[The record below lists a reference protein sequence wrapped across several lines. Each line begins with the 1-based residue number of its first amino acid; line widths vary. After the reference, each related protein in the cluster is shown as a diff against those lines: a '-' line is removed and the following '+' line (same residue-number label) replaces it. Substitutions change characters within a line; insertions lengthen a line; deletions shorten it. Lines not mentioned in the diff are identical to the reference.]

1 MAKDK
6 NMLVK
11 FENKSQRVKGLAFHH
26 KRPWILASLH
36 NGTIQLWD
44 YRMGAMIDK
53 FEDHDGPVRG
63 VDFHSSQPLFVSG
76 GDDYKIKV
84 WNYQLRRCLFNLSG
98 HLDYIRTVQFHRE
111 YPWVL
116 SASDDQTI
124 RIWNWQSR
132 TCLSVLTGHNH
143 YVMCAQFHPK
153 DDLVLSASL
162 DQTVRVWDVSGLR
175 KKTVSIAGEY
185 PGPSQQPGMNGAN
198 DLFGGSD
205 VVVKHVLE
213 GHTRGVNWASFH
225 PNLSL
230 IVSGA
235 DDREVKLWRMN
246 DAKAWEVDTMRGHI
260 NNVSCVVFHPK
271 RELIISNSEDKS
283 IRVWDIS
290 KQANPINIRRETD
303 RYWILDAH
311 PHLNLL
317 AAGHDSGMVVFK
329 LFRERPPL
337 DTDEKSLFYYK
348 DQYIYEYS
356 FQAEK
361 ERPILSTRRQ
371 GRGGSGGGADST
383 PRSLTY
389 NTSNKSMHCIL
400 VCTEADASYELYTF
414 PKGDGRDE
422 GQVAM
427 HGYGKC
433 AVFVSRDR
441 FAVLDKSRQIWL
453 KNLKNETKKKISV
466 PDVNITHIFSGGIGR
481 LLIRSAEA
489 VFLYDIQALKVL
501 AELPIQSR
509 HPVKYVQWSNDN
521 KYLAM
526 YSKANIYICN
536 AKLEELCTITE
547 NNRVKSGAWDSCG
560 VFVFNTSTHI
570 KYLLPNGD
578 TGIIRT
584 LDERTY
590 ITSVNNSTITYLDR
604 NSNVAKLT
612 IDATEYLFK
621 VALMKK
627 KNKDVF
633 RIMQSK
639 KLVGQSIISYL
650 QQKGYPEVALH
661 FVEDVNVKFSLALEC
676 GNIGVAL
683 ECATALDSNECWH
696 KLGVEALRQ
705 GNHQV
710 VEAAYQKTKNFERL
724 SFLYLITGNIDKL
737 SKMLH
742 IANLRGDL
750 MGRFHN
756 ALYLGNVNER
766 VNILKD
772 AGQLGLAYVTARAHG
787 LEAEAAALAEEL
799 GELTPELPDLSE
811 AKLLVP
817 PRPILRENNWPLLET
832 RKNFMDQDE
841 EAGSGDEAKQEE
853 APDLGLGA
861 GSDSDTGAAAD
872 GIEDWDVGVP
882 ATKAAEPEV
891 GGGWGDAELDLPD
904 VGGEEGGDAPE
915 ENNDVFVMPLS
926 GKSVTN
932 KWIENSSMVADLV
945 AAGSF
950 DQAMHVLNRSV
961 GIVNFAPLK
970 PLFMQ
975 VYNSTYC
982 SLPLLPGSS
991 SMVSAL
997 QRNSG
1002 EDKSLP
1008 TPTFTLESCV
1018 EKLKAGY
1025 KAVTDGKFN
1034 EACSLFESIFHTI
1047 PFLVVENASQIK
1059 ELNELRGV
1067 CAEYLLAMRIEIERK
1082 NAKDPV
1088 RQAALAAYFTHCKL
1102 QPIHLVLAL
1111 NLAITCCY
1119 RMKCFKTT
1127 AACCRRILELAPS
1140 HPNVAKLVKLSQIR
1154 GVLKL
1159 CDKEDTEAHELNFD
1173 ETTSFSICANSFT
1186 PVLKDDKSCDCPF
1199 CGVVFHDRFSGT
1211 LCTSCQLGKVGAKG
1225 SGFAGLYTR

>member
-1 MAKDK
+1 
-6 NMLVK
+6 MLVK
-11 FENKSQRVKGLAFHH
+11 FENKSHRVKGLAFHH

-44 YRMGAMIDK
+44 YRMGALVDK

-63 VDFHSSQPLFVSG
+63 IDFHSSQPLFVSG

-111 YPWVL
+111 YPWIL

-185 PGPSQQPGMNGAN
+185 PGPQQQGLNGAN

-271 RELIISNSEDKS
+271 KELIISNSEDKS

-290 KQANPINIRRETD
+290 KQNNPINIRRDTD

-337 DTDEKSLFYYK
+337 DADEKSLFYYK
-348 DQYIYEYS
+348 DQYIYEYN
-356 FQAEK
+356 FKAEK

-371 GRGGSGGGADST
+371 GRAANGGGDST

-389 NTSNKSMHCIL
+389 NTSNKSTHCIL
-400 VCTEADASYELYTF
+400 ICSEADASYELYTF
-414 PKGDGRDE
+414 AKNDRDE

-453 KNLKNETKKKISV
+453 KNLKNETKKKVSI

-481 LLIRSAEA
+481 LLIRSSDAM
-489 VFLYDIQALKVL
+489 FLYDIQALKVV
-501 AELPIQSR
+501 AEMPIQAR
-509 HPVKYVQWSNDN
+509 HPVKYVVWSKDN

-526 YSKANIYICN
+526 FSKASIYICS
-536 AKLEELCTITE
+536 AKLEELCTVTE

-560 VFVFNTSTHI
+560 VFVYNTSTHI

-578 TGIIRT
+578 SGIIRT

-590 ITSVNNSTITYLDR
+590 ITAVNDSTITYLDR
-604 NSNVAKLT
+604 STNVGKLT
-612 IDATEYLFK
+612 IDATEYMFK
-621 VALMKK
+621 VALMRK

-683 ECATALDSNECWH
+683 DCATQLDSNECWH

-724 SFLYLITGNIDKL
+724 SFLYLITGNIEKL

-742 IANLRGDL
+742 IATLRGDI

-756 ALYLGNVNER
+756 ALYLGNVAER
-766 VNILKD
+766 IAVLKD
-772 AGQLGLAYVTARAHG
+772 AGQLGLAYLTAKAHG
-787 LEAEAAALAEEL
+787 LDEDAAALAEEL
-799 GELTPELPDLSE
+799 GADAPELPNLSQ
-811 AKLLVP
+811 AKLLFP
-817 PRPILRENNWPLLET
+817 PQPILKENNWPLLET
-832 RKNFMDQDE
+832 RKNFMEQTD
-841 EAGSGDEAKQEE
+841 EAGESGDEPQEE
-853 APDLGLGA
+853 APDLGLGG
-861 GSDSDTGAAAD
+861 GSDSEKAEND
-872 GIEDWDVGVP
+872 IEDWDVGVP
-882 ATKAAEPEV
+882 EKKEEAGEAGGWDDDMDLGLDLGAEAEGAAEAA
-891 GGGWGDAELDLPD
+891 DD
-904 VGGEEGGDAPE
+904 
-915 ENNDVFVMPLS
+915 NNDVFVMPLS
-926 GKSVTN
+926 GKSAQNRWVD
-932 KWIENSSMVADLV
+932 NSTLVADLV

-950 DQAMHVLNRSV
+950 DQAMHVLHRSV

-975 VYNSTYC
+975 IYNSTYC
-982 SLPLLPGSS
+982 SLPQLPGSS
-991 SMVSAL
+991 SLVSPL
-997 QRNSG
+997 QRNSDQG
-1002 EDKSLP
+1002 DKALP
-1008 TPTFTLESCV
+1008 TPTFTLENCV
-1018 EKLKAGY
+1018 EKLKNGY

-1034 EACSLFESIFHTI
+1034 EAQSSFESIFQLL
-1047 PFLVVENASQIK
+1047 PLLVVENSSQVK
-1059 ELNELRGV
+1059 ELVELRTV
-1067 CAEYLLAMRIEIERK
+1067 CQEYLLAMRIELERK

-1088 RQAALAAYFTHCKL
+1088 RQAALSAYFTHCKL
-1102 QPIHLVLAL
+1102 QPVHLVLAL
-1111 NLAITCCY
+1111 RAAIKCCY
-1119 RMKCFKTT
+1119 SIKCYKTT

-1140 HPNVAKLVKLSQIR
+1140 HPNVAKLIKLSQIR
-1154 GVLKL
+1154 GVLKM
-1159 CDKEDTEAHELNFD
+1159 CDKEDSEAHDLSFD
-1173 ETTSFSICANSFT
+1173 ETASFTICAGSFT
-1186 PVLKDDKSCDCPF
+1186 PIQKEDKSSQCPF
-1199 CGVVFHDRFSGT
+1199 CGANFHGKFAGT
-1211 LCTSCQLGKVGAKG
+1211 LCASCQLGKVGAKG
-1225 SGFAGLYTR
+1225 TGFTGLYQR